1 MATRMQLA
9 QIHELNI
16 EKRCRVSL
24 QLADSQRQNILDQ
37 DEEGALVVA
46 AKSGDGHAFEILIE
60 RHQRRVLAVA
70 RRFTRIREDAED
82 IVQQSFQKAFVHL
95 HKFQGKSSFSTWLTR
110 IAINES
116 LMLLRHGRALREV
129 SVDDHSEAEGN
140 AASLEMSDS
149 SPDPETS
156 YLRRERAQIL
166 SATIR
171 NLRPGMRKAIELR
184 ELAELS
190 TEETARRMGVSVA
203 AVKGRLFHA
212 RKKLQEKLS
221 GCLKSNSTHGK
232 DTTGI
237 GDTAGHIPQR
247 QLCNASAL

>member
-1 MATRMQLA
+1 MNHNAEPIIACLTDPAAEQM
-9 QIHELNI
+9 
-16 EKRCRVSL
+16 
-24 QLADSQRQNILDQ
+24 
-37 DEEGALVVA
+37 LVVA
-46 AKSGDGHAFEILIE
+46 AKKGDEQAFETLFKHHRQKILCVV
-60 RHQRRVLAVA
+60 RRYAHV
-70 RRFTRIREDAED
+70 REDAED
-82 IVQQSFQKAFVHL
+82 IVQQSFQKAFVYL
-95 HKFQGKSSFSTWLTR
+95 HKFEGKSSFSTWLTR

-129 SVDDHSEAEGN
+129 SVDDHSEDEGN

-149 SPDPETS
+149 SPDPEAS

-166 SATIR
+166 SETLG

-212 RKKLQEKLS
+212 RKKLRERLS
-221 GCLKSNSTHGK
+221 RYLESNSTHGK

>member
-1 MATRMQLA
+1 MNHSAEPTIACLTDPAAEQM
-9 QIHELNI
+9 
-16 EKRCRVSL
+16 
-24 QLADSQRQNILDQ
+24 
-37 DEEGALVVA
+37 LVVA
-46 AKSGDGHAFEILIE
+46 AKNGDEQAFETLFKRHRQKIL
-60 RHQRRVLAVA
+60 RVVLRYAHV
-70 RRFTRIREDAED
+70 REDAED
-82 IVQQSFQKAFVHL
+82 IVQQSFQKAFVYL
-95 HKFQGKSSFSTWLTR
+95 HKFEGKSSFSTWLTR

-190 TEETARRMGVSVA
+190 TGETARRMGVSVA

-212 RKKLQEKLS
+212 RKKLRERLS
-221 GCLKSNSTHGK
+221 RYLKSDSTHRK
-232 DTTGI
+232 NTTGI
-237 GDTAGHIPQR
+237 GDTSGHILQNR
-247 QLCNASAL
+247 LCNASGLRGKEHVENLLQ

>member
-1 MATRMQLA
+1 MNHNAEPTVACLTDPAAEQM
-9 QIHELNI
+9 
-16 EKRCRVSL
+16 
-24 QLADSQRQNILDQ
+24 
-37 DEEGALVVA
+37 LVVA
-46 AKSGDGHAFEILIE
+46 AKNGDEQAFETLFKRHRQKIL
-60 RHQRRVLAVA
+60 HVVLRYAHV
-70 RRFTRIREDAED
+70 REDAED
-82 IVQQSFQKAFVHL
+82 IVQQSFQKAFVYL
-95 HKFQGKSSFSTWLTR
+95 HKFEGKSAFSTWLTR

-129 SVDDHSEAEGN
+129 SVDDHREAEGN

-149 SPDPETS
+149 SPDPEAS
-156 YLRRERAQIL
+156 YLRRERVQIL
-166 SATIR
+166 SETLG

-212 RKKLQEKLS
+212 RKKLRERLS
-221 GCLKSNSTHGK
+221 GYLKSNSTHGK

-247 QLCNASAL
+247 QLCNASGL

>member
-1 MATRMQLA
+1 METLFRR
-9 QIHELNI
+9 H
-16 EKRCRVSL
+16 
-24 QLADSQRQNILDQ
+24 RQKILR
-37 DEEGALVVA
+37 
-46 AKSGDGHAFEILIE
+46 I
-60 RHQRRVLAVA
+60 VLRYAHV
-70 RRFTRIREDAED
+70 REDAED
-82 IVQQSFQKAFVHL
+82 IVQQSFQKAFVYL
-95 HKFQGKSSFSTWLTR
+95 HKFEGKSSFSTWLTR
-110 IAINES
+110 IAINEA
-116 LMLLRHGRALREV
+116 LMLVRRGRALREIP
-129 SVDDHSEAEGN
+129 VDDSHDQGG
-140 AASLEMSDS
+140 AASAMEIPDA

-156 YLRRERAQIL
+156 YLRRERMQIL
-166 SATIR
+166 SETLG

-212 RKKLQEKLS
+212 KKKLREKLS
-221 GCLKSNSTHGK
+221 FYLGSNPTHGK

>member
-1 MATRMQLA
+1 MNHNAEPTFACLTDPA
-9 QIHELNI
+9 AEQI
-16 EKRCRVSL
+16 
-24 QLADSQRQNILDQ
+24 
-37 DEEGALVVA
+37 LVVA
-46 AKSGDGHAFEILIE
+46 AKNGDQQAFETLFKRHRQKILGI
-60 RHQRRVLAVA
+60 VLRYAHV
-70 RRFTRIREDAED
+70 REDAED

-95 HKFQGKSSFSTWLTR
+95 HKFEGKSSFSTWLTR

-129 SVDDHSEAEGN
+129 SVDDQSEAAGN
-140 AASLEMSDS
+140 AASLEITDS
-149 SPDPETS
+149 SPDPEAS
-156 YLRRERAQIL
+156 YLRRERVQIL
-166 SATIR
+166 SETLG

-212 RKKLQEKLS
+212 RKKLRERLS
-221 GCLKSNSTHGK
+221 RYRKSNSTHGK

-237 GDTAGHIPQR
+237 GDRRTHSAT
-247 QLCNASAL
+247 SALQRFWSVRKTAC

>member
-1 MATRMQLA
+1 MNHNAEPTIACLTDPAAEQM
-9 QIHELNI
+9 
-16 EKRCRVSL
+16 
-24 QLADSQRQNILDQ
+24 
-37 DEEGALVVA
+37 LVVA
-46 AKSGDGHAFEILIE
+46 AKKGDEQAFETLFKRHRQKIL
-60 RHQRRVLAVA
+60 HVVLRYAHV
-70 RRFTRIREDAED
+70 REDAED
-82 IVQQSFQKAFVHL
+82 IVQQSFQKAFVYL
-95 HKFQGKSSFSTWLTR
+95 HKFEGKSAFSTWLTR

-129 SVDDHSEAEGN
+129 SVDDHREAEGN

-149 SPDPETS
+149 SPDPEAS
-156 YLRRERAQIL
+156 YLRRERVQIL
-166 SATIR
+166 SETLG

-212 RKKLQEKLS
+212 RKKLRERLS
-221 GCLKSNSTHGK
+221 GYLKSNSTHGK

-247 QLCNASAL
+247 QLCNASGL